1 MTAKIKLNAASGGG
15 SISIQAPSSSSNNRV
30 ISLPDIA
37 DGTLLTSQSS
47 LDSTK
52 LSPAISGGK
61 FSSYAII
68 ADQKGT
74 NTVGGTPSTGTFNTR
89 DLNTE
94 LADPDGIVSIGSNQF
109 TLQAGSY
116 LIFASAPAYRA
127 GRHQILIHNATDGT
141 VAGVGTSEY
150 NANGSNVL
158 TRSFCTTRIT
168 ISGAKAFEVR
178 HRVESADPNN
188 GWGIETNYDL
198 QPTIYTLVEIYK
210 ES

>member
-1 MTAKIKLNAASGGG
+1 
-15 SISIQAPSSSSNNRV
+15 
-30 ISLPDIA
+30 LPDIA
-37 DGTLLTSQSS
+37 DGTLVTSEST
-47 LDSTK
+47 LDATK
-52 LSPAISGGK
+52 LSGNLPALNGSALTNLPAGGK
-61 FSSYAII
+61 FASYAII

-116 LIFASAPAYRA
+116 LIKASAPAYRA
-127 GRHQILIHNATDGT
+127 GRHQILIHNATDGA

-158 TRSFCTTRIT
+158 TRSFCTTRTT
-168 ISGAKAFEVR
+168 ISGAKAFEIR
-178 HRVESADPNN
+178 HRVESSDPNN